1 MRTKNW
7 RTLRRLSGTTAT
19 AIAAAV
25 TALTSQAAKT
35 DEVIAPPVPM
45 SIQVPAG
52 NEAYLIRHAIGT
64 QNYVCSPSTT
74 SPSGFAWTLFTPQAT
89 VFNGADKQ
97 VMTHYFSPNPVE
109 NGTVRPTWQHS
120 FDSSVVWAKPFPPS
134 WDPAYVAPGAVAWV
148 LLESRGSQEGPTG
161 GDSLTVTTF
170 IQRVNTS
177 GGLAPSTGC
186 SSWGQVG
193 ATKWIPY
200 EADYVFFR
208 AAQGNWQ
215 DCTRG
220 TAKAERECPAS
231 RPARRLRGA
240 TDIRLRAAEEFRGHH
255 ARGIEERAV
264 NQNRQT

>member
-7 RTLRRLSGTTAT
+7 QTLRRLSGTTAT
-19 AIAAAV
+19 AIAVAV
-25 TALTSQAAKT
+25 TALTSQAAKA
-35 DEVIAPPVPM
+35 DEVMRLRCPRAFKCRQATRRISFVMLLALRIMCARPPP
-45 SIQVPAG
+45 P
-52 NEAYLIRHAIGT
+52 
-64 QNYVCSPSTT
+64 

-97 VMTHYFSPNPVE
+97 VMTHYFSPNPAE

-148 LLESRGSQEGPTG
+148 LLEARGSQEGPTG

-186 SSWGQVG
+186 SSWEQVG
-193 ATKWIPY
+193 GTKWIPY

-208 AAQGNWQ
+208 AAQGN
-215 DCTRG
+215 
-220 TAKAERECPAS
+220 
-231 RPARRLRGA
+231 
-240 TDIRLRAAEEFRGHH
+240 
-255 ARGIEERAV
+255 
-264 NQNRQT
+264 